1 MKSFKYVNFLL
12 ILDFISFT
20 NCYNSSSL
28 KHVTEDSLKNYSKE
42 NGSEG
47 CYALYDTGAN
57 YTETCTQFILDFPY
71 ICCKVH
77 YEIGDFKNDFCM
89 PIANNTKALSDVTY
103 SFRHADKIEISCIS
117 KIINFSFI
125 LLSLFFILII

>member
-1 MKSFKYVNFLL
+1 MKSFKFVNILL
-12 ILDFISFT
+12 LLYFISLT
-20 NCYNSSSL
+20 NCYNSSFL
-28 KHVTEDSLKNYSKE
+28 KNVTEDSLKNYSRE
-42 NGSEG
+42 DGYDG

-57 YTETCTQFILDFPY
+57 ETETCTQFKLEFPK

-77 YEIGDFKNDFCM
+77 FEIGDFKNDFCM

-103 SFRHADKIEISCIS
+103 SFRHANKIEISCIS